1 MTHLKGRVLLRR
13 WMARRRTRWTG
24 RLSFRSKM
32 KMCHA
37 TDGQVGGT
45 TKQTTWKSSGIPNRM
60 HGTRRRPKVSARTRP
75 PSSAGRPLVGANAT
89 AAAATKNKTTTLM
102 DNETL
107 MECGMNAIRFDMS
120 FKTRSAEIPLQTRGP
135 FHSKQDKNVALHLC
149 LVVTAAGWP
158 RHGYF

>member
-1 MTHLKGRVLLRR
+1 MDGAAADALN
-13 WMARRRTRWTG
+13 RTPLFRFKNEDVPRHRWTG
-24 RLSFRSKM
+24 WRHHQADDMEIVRNSKQDARNSEEAQSIRS
-32 KMCHA
+32 
-37 TDGQVGGT
+37 D
-45 TKQTTWKSSGIPNRM
+45 P
-60 HGTRRRPKVSARTRP
+60 PPP
-75 PSSAGRPLVGANAT
+75 PSSAGRPLVRANAT